1 MRLKERI
8 LVLLI
13 VFTCGLM
20 FTFLVTTSNTNNGI
34 DITSQETSSS
44 LLSDAFDASSL
55 YRSALSENVVNP
67 NSRQHWRHSFEHNRE
82 SFASPTS
89 VGDRLSESHGDIAGQ
104 MLLGNLVDAIA
115 GEVANAIPSGDIGGL
130 PTSKSRGSHND
141 AAETDD
147 NEMMADDGQERTP
160 PRIHSNAHNDEH
172 ERPIVAEPG
181 LPIATY
187 DDADDGADEHTIQS
201 RVNHFP
207 SRTAATND
215 YDGNMVDAG
224 PEAMRPISDPIRFN
238 SHHDTAEYAN
248 QPIGDIGIVRQ
259 NRQKK
264 ANRKGPRRRN
274 NIGQQQHQHQQQQQ
288 QQSLGNNKNI
298 KEGHATEFSES
309 KLPPEMRLNLSLYSL
324 ANGNNAIGDGRY
336 QTNEQLQN
344 QTKDNF
350 IDLQRMNELVQLEQS
365 SQNRSTLAAK
375 MKAKWRAHHLKNVN
389 PR

>member
-1 MRLKERI
+1 
-8 LVLLI
+8 
-13 VFTCGLM
+13 
-20 FTFLVTTSNTNNGI
+20 
-34 DITSQETSSS
+34 
-44 LLSDAFDASSL
+44 
-55 YRSALSENVVNP
+55 
-67 NSRQHWRHSFEHNRE
+67 
-82 SFASPTS
+82 
-89 VGDRLSESHGDIAGQ
+89 
-104 MLLGNLVDAIA
+104 
-115 GEVANAIPSGDIGGL
+115 
-130 PTSKSRGSHND
+130 
-141 AAETDD
+141 
-147 NEMMADDGQERTP
+147 
-160 PRIHSNAHNDEH
+160 
-172 ERPIVAEPG
+172 
-181 LPIATY
+181 
-187 DDADDGADEHTIQS
+187 
-201 RVNHFP
+201 
-207 SRTAATND
+207 
-215 YDGNMVDAG
+215 MVDAG

-274 NIGQQQHQHQQQQQ
+274 NIGQQQHQQQQQQ

-324 ANGNNAIGDGRY
+324 ANGNNAIGDGQY